1 MSLDVAVLVVAKAPV
16 PGFAKTRLAREIG
29 DVRAADLAAA
39 SLLDTLDAVTGARV
53 AQRVVAMTGDLGRA
67 VRGTDIASALDCFT
81 VLPQRGENFAER
93 LVNAHADA
101 FDAFGLPILQ
111 IGMDTPQV
119 TAGLLAESADLLTE
133 RKGRC
138 VLGLAE
144 DGGWWIL
151 GVPDAVATEAIGSV
165 PTSSPDT
172 GRLTREA
179 LLAAGA
185 EVLSLPTL
193 RDVDYATDVAPVA
206 ALCPES
212 SRFRREYLSTV
223 RG

>member
-1 MSLDVAVLVVAKAPV
+1 MNLDVAVLVVAKAPV
-16 PGFAKTRLAREIG
+16 PGFAKTRLARDVG
-29 DVRAADLAAA
+29 DARAADLAAA
-39 SLLDTLDAVTGARV
+39 SLLDTLDAVTGAGV

-81 VLPQRGENFAER
+81 VLPQRGENFAAR
-93 LVNAHADA
+93 LVNAHADT

-133 RKGRC
+133 RRGRC
-138 VLGLAE
+138 VLGPAE

-212 SRFRREYLSTV
+212 SHFRREYLLTT
-223 RG
+223 GG